1 MHNHSTVLCTNKYNS
16 IFASKTFALKN
27 CFKIEKRNMYNDF
40 SNITSKKII
49 LIKIN
54 KPWYMKVETVQ
65 NIHIL
70 KNIQFY

>member
-1 MHNHSTVLCTNKYNS
+1 
-16 IFASKTFALKN
+16 
-27 CFKIEKRNMYNDF
+27 MYNDF

-49 LIKIN
+49 SIKIN

-70 KNIQFY
+70 KNMQFY